1 MAGQP
6 PKRGNGSH
14 VRLKPFDGEKPAVPG
29 MASYAGEGPA
39 GTYCRDC
46 VHFGVVA
53 VQTGV
58 DDVEINRTGC
68 AIYAQ
73 RMGHAAPTTRR
84 DIRLFPA
91 CKHFVA
97 GDEFEA
103 ALHHRPG
110 GCRPPRR
117 ETSARPAEVAG
128 NGQLCAGRAGDRLTS
143 PTDRLV
149 VLPQEPLFRPKGA
162 PQLRDYQRAVVER
175 IATAI
180 QGGRRRL
187 LLPAPTG
194 SGKTVIAA
202 QVAAD
207 AATAN
212 QRVLFLVHRRELVQ
226 QASRK
231 LYDVGLDHGI
241 IAAGFP
247 ARPDAPVQVASI
259 STLHRR
265 AVRSSAMPLPEAEM
279 LVVDEAHHAPA
290 RTWTRI
296 IKSYPAAVVF
306 GLTATP
312 CRADGRGLGTM
323 FECLIDCPSIRELI
337 ELGYLVPTRVFAPT
351 KPDLEGIRT
360 IAGDFDEDQLEERL
374 DKPVLVG
381 DIVTHWHRLADRR
394 RTVVFAISRAHA
406 VHLRDEFARSGV
418 VAGYLDGDTPMQ
430 ERDRILDQLKRGTI
444 EVLVNVGVLT
454 EGWDQPE
461 VQCIVLARPT
471 KSFGLYRQI
480 VGRGLRPAPGKDHLL
495 VLDHAGATHMHQPVE
510 TDVIW
515 TLSDKERA
523 RPVLAA
529 AAEPVPAA
537 A

>member
-1 MAGQP
+1 M
-6 PKRGNGSH
+6 
-14 VRLKPFDGEKPAVPG
+14 
-29 MASYAGEGPA
+29 
-39 GTYCRDC
+39 
-46 VHFGVVA
+46 
-53 VQTGV
+53 
-58 DDVEINRTGC
+58 
-68 AIYAQ
+68 
-73 RMGHAAPTTRR
+73 
-84 DIRLFPA
+84 
-91 CKHFVA
+91 
-97 GDEFEA
+97 
-103 ALHHRPG
+103 
-110 GCRPPRR
+110 
-117 ETSARPAEVAG
+117 
-128 NGQLCAGRAGDRLTS
+128 
-143 PTDRLV
+143 
-149 VLPQEPLFRPKGA
+149 
-162 PQLRDYQRAVVER
+162 
-175 IATAI
+175 
-180 QGGRRRL
+180 
-187 LLPAPTG
+187 
-194 SGKTVIAA
+194 IAA

-247 ARPDAPVQVASI
+247 ARSGAPVQVASI

-337 ELGYLVPTRVFAPT
+337 ELGYLVPTRVYAPT

-360 IAGDFDEDQLEERL
+360 VAGDFDEEQLEQRL

-381 DIVTHWHRLADRR
+381 DIVTHWHRLAGRR

-418 VAGYLDGDTPMQ
+418 VSSYLDGDTPAQ
-430 ERDRILDQLKRGTI
+430 QRDSMLADLRKGAV

-471 KSFGLYRQI
+471 KSFWLYRQI
-480 VGRGLRPAPGKDHLL
+480 VGRGLRPAPGKAHLL
-495 VLDHAGATHMHQPVE
+495 VRIMP
-510 TDVIW
+510 
-515 TLSDKERA
+515 A
-523 RPVLAA
+523 RRTCTSRSRPTSSGRCPTRSAPGRFLPQAA
-529 AAEPVPAA
+529 PVPAA
-537 A
+537 AA

>member
-1 MAGQP
+1 
-6 PKRGNGSH
+6 
-14 VRLKPFDGEKPAVPG
+14 
-29 MASYAGEGPA
+29 
-39 GTYCRDC
+39 
-46 VHFGVVA
+46 
-53 VQTGV
+53 
-58 DDVEINRTGC
+58 
-68 AIYAQ
+68 
-73 RMGHAAPTTRR
+73 
-84 DIRLFPA
+84 
-91 CKHFVA
+91 
-97 GDEFEA
+97 
-103 ALHHRPG
+103 
-110 GCRPPRR
+110 
-117 ETSARPAEVAG
+117 
-128 NGQLCAGRAGDRLTS
+128 
-143 PTDRLV
+143 
-149 VLPQEPLFRPKGA
+149 VLSKEPLFRPKCA
-162 PQLRDYQRAVVER
+162 PELRDYQRAVVER

-180 QGGRRRL
+180 QGGGRRL

-207 AATAN
+207 AAAAN

-247 ARPDAPVQVASI
+247 ARSDAPIQVASI
-259 STLHRR
+259 GTLHRR

-290 RTWTRI
+290 RTWARI
-296 IKSYPAAVVF
+296 IKSYPSAVVF

-312 CRADGRGLGTM
+312 CRADGRGLGTL
-323 FECLIDCPSIRELI
+323 FECLIECPSIRELI

-360 IAGDFDEDQLEERL
+360 VAGDFDEDQLEERL

-406 VHLRDEFARSGV
+406 VHLRDEFARSGA
-418 VAGYLDGDTPMQ
+418 VACYLDGDTPAQ
-430 ERDRILDQLKRGTI
+430 QRDSMLADLKTGTV

-495 VLDHAGATHMHQPVE
+495 VLDHAGATHMHGPVE

-515 TLSDKERA
+515 TLPEGERA
-523 RPVLAA
+523 RPVLAGSGGGASRLLMDCPECSAVFWQAQACPNCGWRRRIKPDALEVKDGDLVPIEDGRVQKLTYSDEDKRDFHRQLLSIRDQRGYRSGWA
-529 AAEPVPAA
+529 ACTFKKKFGAWPPWAWRDDPPLPPSDQVRAYA
-537 A
+537 RSRLIAYRKALDKAGSR

>member
-1 MAGQP
+1 M
-6 PKRGNGSH
+6 
-14 VRLKPFDGEKPAVPG
+14 
-29 MASYAGEGPA
+29 
-39 GTYCRDC
+39 
-46 VHFGVVA
+46 
-53 VQTGV
+53 
-58 DDVEINRTGC
+58 
-68 AIYAQ
+68 
-73 RMGHAAPTTRR
+73 
-84 DIRLFPA
+84 
-91 CKHFVA
+91 
-97 GDEFEA
+97 
-103 ALHHRPG
+103 
-110 GCRPPRR
+110 
-117 ETSARPAEVAG
+117 
-128 NGQLCAGRAGDRLTS
+128 
-143 PTDRLV
+143 
-149 VLPQEPLFRPKGA
+149 LPQEPLFRPKGA
-162 PQLRDYQRAVVER
+162 PQLRDYQQAIVER
-175 IATAI
+175 IETAI
-180 QGGRRRL
+180 QAGCRRP

-202 QVAAD
+202 HVTTNAV
-207 AATAN
+207 TAN
-212 QRVLFLVHRRELVQ
+212 QRVLYMAHRRELVQ

-231 LYDVGLDHGI
+231 LYDLGLDHGI

-259 STLHRR
+259 GTLYRR
-265 AVRSSAMPLPEAEM
+265 AVRSSVMMMPEADL

-296 IKSYPAAVVF
+296 IKAYPNAVVL

-323 FECLIDCPSIRELI
+323 FDCLIDCPSIAELI
-337 ELGYLVPTRVFAPT
+337 DLGYLVPTRVFAPT

-360 IAGDFDEDQLEERL
+360 VAGDFDEDELEARL

-418 VAGYLDGDTPMQ
+418 VAGYLDGNTPMQ
-430 ERDRILDQLKRGTI
+430 ERDRLLVQLKIGTI

-454 EGWDQPE
+454 EGWDQAE
-461 VQCIVLARPT
+461 VQSIVLARPT

-495 VLDHAGATHMHQPVE
+495 VLDHAGATHMHGPVE

-523 RPVLAA
+523 QPVSTTSAGGASRSLVTCPECSAVFWQA
-529 AAEPVPAA
+529 QSCPSCGWRRRTKPDPVEVQDGDLVLLQRDGRVQKPAYTDLDKRNFHA
-537 A
+537 QLLGLQSERGYQRGWVDHTYRKKFKVWPPGEWRNDAPLPPSTEARAYARSRQIAFHRRRHKAGAS